1 MLSIGPALSHQL
13 RCRGVADQPLCRV
26 GDGKQDF
33 RAVQKIPSISVG
45 GIQMQL
51 PDHSDP
57 IAHQQVEATFS

>member
-1 MLSIGPALSHQL
+1 MLSIGPSRTNSDVAAWRIS
-13 RCRGVADQPLCRV
+13 RSAGV
-26 GDGKQDF
+26 GGGKQDF